1 MNNWIRKTIE
11 KTSWGRFLI
20 WIILYIGGSIW
31 AFAMPGAWKTLGELT
46 GTENGIPK
54 IPSTLSG
61 FHENQPMLAFT
72 QIGEAMDQ
80 YFLFQL
86 IDLPLAFIASM
97 LMITII
103 SAGLKRFSLTTTPF
117 RYILIIPLLYLL
129 AEFIENTLL
138 AGMAAK
144 IIPTAGE
151 IITVQQSVTTA
162 KRTLNLASEVNVI
175 VAALA
180 LAIGLLFKKRSPK
193 Q

>member
-54 IPSTLSG
+54 IPST
-61 FHENQPMLAFT
+61 
-72 QIGEAMDQ
+72 
-80 YFLFQL
+80 
-86 IDLPLAFIASM
+86 
-97 LMITII
+97 
-103 SAGLKRFSLTTTPF
+103 
-117 RYILIIPLLYLL
+117 
-129 AEFIENTLL
+129 
-138 AGMAAK
+138 
-144 IIPTAGE
+144 TAGE